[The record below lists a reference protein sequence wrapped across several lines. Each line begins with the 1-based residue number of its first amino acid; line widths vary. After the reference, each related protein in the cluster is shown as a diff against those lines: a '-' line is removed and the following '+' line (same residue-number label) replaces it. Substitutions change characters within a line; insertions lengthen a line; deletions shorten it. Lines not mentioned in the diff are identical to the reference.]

1 MISVSQAAYPE
12 VTAPARMPLSAQAVL
27 VMAVLLVLVS
37 GCARSAGVSKAA
49 GSVNPEAAK
58 GTAYPGPQALSDGDI
73 DALRDDIAALAARV
87 DQGFEDGW
95 IAGHSSRVL
104 KSGYRRIDPEIK
116 ADFACA
122 YRKFIEKRH
131 QNLALDMSTYVPY
144 SDRFQFGL
152 DFWRSSKA
160 AEKFAAETVKKQVV
174 WVHESLLDASEL
186 FFRAYEARHPGTTD
200 SFAVLAHDRE
210 QDMVF
215 DYMENQGK
223 RGSYSD
229 TYVKWA
235 GKLKSSK

>member
-1 MISVSQAAYPE
+1 MRLPAQTALIPALAALLISGCSQSTGVSSSQAPGGSHSDA
-12 VTAPARMPLSAQAVL
+12 ANGSAA
-27 VMAVLLVLVS
+27 
-37 GCARSAGVSKAA
+37 
-49 GSVNPEAAK
+49 
-58 GTAYPGPQALSDGDI
+58 PGPRPLSDGEI
-73 DALRDDIAALAARV
+73 DALHEDIATLAARV
-87 DQGFEDGW
+87 DRGFEDGW

-104 KSGYRRIDPEIK
+104 KSGYRLIDPEIK

-144 SDRFQFGL
+144 TDRFQFGL
-152 DFWRSSKA
+152 DFWRSSRA

-186 FFRAYEARHPGTTD
+186 FFRAYEARNPGTTD

-215 DYMENQGK
+215 DFMENQGK

>member
-1 MISVSQAAYPE
+1 M
-12 VTAPARMPLSAQAVL
+12 APVRIPLPAQTVL
-27 VMAVLLVLVS
+27 VLAFLLLIVS
-37 GCARSAGVSKAA
+37 GCSQSAGVSKAP
-49 GSVNPEAAK
+49 GSGSSEAAK
-58 GTAYPGPQALSDGDI
+58 GTAAPRPQPLSDGDI
-73 DALRDDIAALAARV
+73 DALHDDIATLAARV
-87 DQGFEDGW
+87 DRGFEDGW

-116 ADFACA
+116 AEFACA
-122 YRKFIEKRH
+122 YRKFIESRH

-144 SDRFQFGL
+144 TDRFQFGL

-186 FFRAYEARHPGTTD
+186 FFRAYEARNPGTTD
-200 SFAVLAHDRE
+200 SFVVLAHDRE

-235 GKLKSSK
+235 GKLKSGK